1 MSDLG
6 QNIVIGVSSVL
17 FLISIGM
24 MFFGFRRLDA
34 NPIGASIGV
43 NSEYAKWAE
52 FVTSIF
58 TSYLPISLIWLGVFL
73 TMITAQNSFMIPSG
87 AAGLACV
94 VVKIFDFVAVR
105 AYDA

>member
-1 MSDLG
+1 MADAG
-6 QNIVIGVSSVL
+6 QTVVISVSAVL

-34 NPIGASIGV
+34 TPAGASIGV
-43 NSEYAKWAE
+43 NSQYSKWAE

-73 TMITAQNSFMIPSG
+73 TMITAQNSFLIPSG
-87 AAGLACV
+87 AAGIACIA
-94 VVKIFDFVAVR
+94 VKIFDFFTTR
-105 AYDA
+105 TYG